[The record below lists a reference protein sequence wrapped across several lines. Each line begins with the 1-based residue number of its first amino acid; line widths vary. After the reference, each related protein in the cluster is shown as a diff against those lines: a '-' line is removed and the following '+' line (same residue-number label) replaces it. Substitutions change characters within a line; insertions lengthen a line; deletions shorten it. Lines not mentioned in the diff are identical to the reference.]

1 MDAPIAI
8 SMADWAR
15 LMQVSRKHI
24 YHLVKT
30 DPSCPKPFKVG
41 RCTRVLRSDV
51 DEWLTDKANRA
62 TELSG
67 SQKTRQSERRKTT

>member
-1 MDAPIAI
+1 MDDPIAI
-8 SMADWAR
+8 SMADWAL
-15 LMQVSRKHI
+15 LMRVSRKHV

-51 DEWLTDKANRA
+51 NEWLANKAHRA

-67 SQKTRQSERRKTT
+67 SQQSRWSKRRKTP